1 LRNSDEKR
9 GTQTKRDSSGDKAS
23 LAKMMASL
31 SKGSASFTNEMTGNN
46 NNNNENDYEEDSFDE
61 DSDEEE
67 EEEEEEGRALSETGT
82 YVLDKEE
89 EEKQKARSRDLL
101 RLSEETSRPG
111 EDASSYVAEWAVR
124 HGTVV
129 GEETSLSLD
138 EGRRRRLLPVTP
150 GSPSTGTVS
159 PESGP
164 PSMSPRGKI
173 QPPLIPSSAKLPKEA
188 PAPLEAAEAWRRRKN
203 YKPVL
208 PGSLPSRKPG
218 PQPLK
223 AVARASQQPS
233 SAPSSARS
241 ASSESSGYHSRAASA
256 SQPKTGLTKSA
267 PSRSISSL
275 TSKEAE
281 FQAWRRRKNYRP
293 GQMSSS
299 SSSSAAVKKT
309 IPHSSSSSSSGIS
322 QVAKSSDS
330 KSRAKATSSLGSSK
344 GKQGLVVN
352 NDAMQRANSFH
363 YENKRLGASP
373 AMARCVE
380 ESEDETEN
388 DFYLDG
394 DELIMP
400 VYPTRHHRNH
410 EKYACESFT
419 HDRSPS
425 RSRSSDLDNLVIS
438 TLHNVSSKLCLASSD
453 ILRKA
458 TKLIPEGDED
468 QAVTVE
474 TVQYL
479 LEDTDLPTSPKKRTS
494 RELSGTLKNLK
505 KLEQVMDILNKV
517 LEEGDAD

>member
-1 LRNSDEKR
+1 
-9 GTQTKRDSSGDKAS
+9 
-23 LAKMMASL
+23 
-31 SKGSASFTNEMTGNN
+31 
-46 NNNNENDYEEDSFDE
+46 
-61 DSDEEE
+61 
-67 EEEEEEGRALSETGT
+67 
-82 YVLDKEE
+82 
-89 EEKQKARSRDLL
+89 
-101 RLSEETSRPG
+101 
-111 EDASSYVAEWAVR
+111 
-124 HGTVV
+124 
-129 GEETSLSLD
+129 
-138 EGRRRRLLPVTP
+138 
-150 GSPSTGTVS
+150 
-159 PESGP
+159 
-164 PSMSPRGKI
+164 MSPRGKI

-241 ASSESSGYHSRAASA
+241 VSSESSGYHSRAASA

-293 GQMSSS
+293 GHPSSS
-299 SSSSAAVKKT
+299 SSSSAVKKT

-322 QVAKSSDS
+322 QVAKVGEG
-330 KSRAKATSSLGSSK
+330 KIRAKATSSLGSTKSTS
-344 GKQGLVVN
+344 LLVN
-352 NDAMQRANSFH
+352 NESMQRANSFH
-363 YENKRLGASP
+363 YENKRLGVSP
-373 AMARCVE
+373 AMARVD

-400 VYPTRHHRNH
+400 VYPRHQRQH
-410 EKYACESFT
+410 EKYACESFS

-425 RSRSSDLDNLVIS
+425 RSRTSSLDNLVIS
-438 TLHNVSSKLCLASSD
+438 TLHNVSSKLCLASSG

-458 TKLIPEGDED
+458 AKLIPDGDED